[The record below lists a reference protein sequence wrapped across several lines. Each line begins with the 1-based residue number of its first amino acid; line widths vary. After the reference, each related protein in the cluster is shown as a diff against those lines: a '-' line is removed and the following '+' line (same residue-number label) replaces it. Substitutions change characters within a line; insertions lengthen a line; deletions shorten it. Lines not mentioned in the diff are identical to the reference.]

1 MLGERSGESIAPRNH
16 TEEVLCDLFSDVL
29 DVDDIGVDDNF
40 FDLGGHSL
48 LATKLIS
55 RARIAIPNSL
65 TMRDLF
71 EAPTVAELAERIA
84 AEQGSTRP
92 VLVAKPRPDH
102 LPLSAAQQR
111 LWLIGQ
117 MEENSAAYNFPIVLR
132 LDGALDADVFAAALG
147 GRRGTT
153 RIPAYGVPV
162 GGRIAGADNSRIGDD
177 SGSRQFIETNPVS
190 PVKLPWQWVVR
201 STLSDEIPIRARLI
215 PEWTVPRWTVP

>member
-48 LATKLIS
+48 LLATKLIS

-92 VLVAKPRPDH
+92 VLA
-102 LPLSAAQQR
+102 S
-111 LWLIGQ
+111 
-117 MEENSAAYNFPIVLR
+117 E
-132 LDGALDADVFAAALG
+132 AAAGPPSSFCRSTAIVADRTDGGELRGLQSSRSCSVWTAHWTRTSSPRALG
-147 GRRGTT
+147 DVVERHESLRT
-153 RIPAYGVPV
+153 GVPV

-177 SGSRQFIETNPVS
+177 SGRDSSSR
-190 PVKLPWQWVVR
+190 R
-201 STLSDEIPIRARLI
+201 IRCR
-215 PEWTVPRWTVP
+215 R